1 MKTRTTLILLVIV
14 IALGVWIKF
23 FESKQPNTEEA
34 RRQAGNVVNFDREKL
49 EGITIQNGDDRI
61 ELRREAG
68 KWRLTQ
74 PVKDQ
79 ADSAAVDNL
88 ISDIEYWRKEGVIP
102 AKAVTVEKGHLNEY
116 GLLQPKLRLRLIEP
130 KGPPEIFFGKDR
142 LDEVER
148 EIRA

>member
-1 MKTRTTLILLVIV
+1 MKTRTTLILLVIA

-68 KWRLTQ
+68 KWR
-74 PVKDQ
+74 
-79 ADSAAVDNL
+79 
-88 ISDIEYWRKEGVIP
+88 RG
-102 AKAVTVEKGHLNEY
+102 
-116 GLLQPKLRLRLIEP
+116 R
-130 KGPPEIFFGKDR
+130 
-142 LDEVER
+142 
-148 EIRA
+148 